1 MSYPATAAAIVALA
15 LLSTTA
21 SAEVYKCRI
30 DGKTVFSDRPCSADA
45 TKIDVRPAA
54 GRAPSAEQGGIT
66 DAPTGVPINSSTN
79 PRALLDRM
87 ERERRVRE
95 LEYEI
100 QRRRSKIVDEQAAME
115 REVATLREKK
125 THANNNLAGATW
137 EKSISEEMSAVVAR
151 YDVRIR
157 TLQDEIDRLDRDLAG
172 LRR

>member
-1 MSYPATAAAIVALA
+1 
-15 LLSTTA
+15 
-21 SAEVYKCRI
+21 
-30 DGKTVFSDRPCSADA
+30 
-45 TKIDVRPAA
+45 
-54 GRAPSAEQGGIT
+54 
-66 DAPTGVPINSSTN
+66 
-79 PRALLDRM
+79 M

-100 QRRRSKIVDEQAAME
+100 QRRRSNIVDEQAAME

-125 THANNNLAGATW
+125 AHVNNNLAGATW